1 MNTLDKSMSI
11 KEAVALVRDGDTV
24 LLGGWGASR
33 KPMAIVRE
41 LVCSDLKELTIVT
54 MGGLDADFLIAAGK
68 VKKVI
73 YGFLGYHQLPG
84 IPGRCRQAR
93 QDGSVEMVELSEGM
107 FVLGLKAAAEGLPFL
122 PTRSGLGTDI
132 LTMNPNIRTI
142 ECPYT
147 GTTLVAVPAIS
158 ADVAFLHVNKASIS
172 GYGKIAGDAWLDRIM
187 ARAAKKTIISSE
199 QVVSLAELKKDH
211 PTIKLSRLWVDGVLE
226 IPYGAHPTNCFPD
239 YGVDRVK
246 LDEYTRASA
255 TSDSANAYLDKYI
268 KSITSQLSYV
278 NLMGGVTRLSQIK
291 YS

>member
-1 MNTLDKSMSI
+1 MLDKSMSI
-11 KEAVALVRDGDTV
+11 ADAVDLVRDGDTV
-24 LLGGWGASR
+24 LFGGWGASR

-68 VKKVI
+68 VQKVI

-132 LTMNPNIRTI
+132 LTVSPYIKTI

-147 GTTLVAVPAIS
+147 GTMLVAVPAIS
-158 ADVAFLHVNKASIS
+158 ADIAFLHVNAASIS
-172 GYGKIAGDAWLDRIM
+172 GYGKIVGDAWLDRIM
-187 ARAAKKTIISSE
+187 ARAAKKAIISTE
-199 QVVSLAELKKDH
+199 RIVTLAEMKKDH
-211 PTIKLSRLWVDGVLE
+211 PMIKISRLWIDGVIE
-226 IPYGAHPTNCFPD
+226 APYGAHPTSCFPD

-246 LDEYTRASA
+246 LGEYTSASA
-255 TSDSANAYLDKYI
+255 TSDSADAYIDKYI
-268 KSITSQLSYV
+268 RNIDSQVSYID
-278 NLMGGVTRLSQIK
+278 LMGGAARLSQIK

>member
-1 MNTLDKSMSI
+1 MLDKSMSI
-11 KEAVALVRDGDTV
+11 EDAVALVRDGDTV

-41 LVCSDLKELTIVT
+41 LVRTNLKDLTLVT

-68 VKKVI
+68 VKRVI

-93 QDGSVEMVELSEGM
+93 KDGSVKMVELSEGM

-132 LTMNPNIRTI
+132 LTVNPHIKTI

-147 GTTLVAVPAIS
+147 DTKLVAVPAIS
-158 ADVAFLHVNKASIS
+158 ADIAFLHVNEADIS
-172 GYGKIAGDAWLDRIM
+172 GYAKIVGEAWLDRIM
-187 ARAAKKTIISSE
+187 ARAAKKTVISSE
-199 QVVSLAELKKDH
+199 RVVPLADLKKDH
-211 PTIKLSRLWVDGVLE
+211 STIKISRLWVDGVVE
-226 IPYGAHPTNCFPD
+226 KPYGAHPTSCFPD

-246 LDEYTRASA
+246 LDEYTNASLK
-255 TSDSANAYLDKYI
+255 SDSADAYIEKYI
-268 KSITSQLSYV
+268 SKVDSHERYIDF
-278 NLMGGVTRLSQIK
+278 MGGAARLSQIK